1 MTRENWG
8 SRFGFLMATAGFSI
22 GLGTIWRFPY
32 LLGQNGG
39 GAFLAV
45 YLVLAVFI
53 GIPLFTAEISLG
65 RKTQLTPIAGMR
77 KLVGGRKSLWTL
89 IGWLGVLAA
98 FLIMSY
104 YQLLMGWIV
113 AYFVKT
119 ASGQFVGASTQQIQ
133 EAYTSFVSD
142 PATVLQYTAFVV
154 LIHGLI
160 VTRGVQ
166 GGLEKANK
174 WLLPLLWILLVLLA
188 ARSLTLPGAMAGV
201 RWYLWPD
208 PSKVTA
214 SAVLAAL
221 GQAFYSI
228 GVGMAAAFVY
238 GSYMDPADSD
248 VPGGAT
254 LVVVALTITAVIAGL
269 AIFPA
274 LFAFGLEPNGGPG
287 LVFVTMTNLF
297 ARIPAGPL
305 VGGIFFFLV
314 FLAGL
319 TSGIALLEALAAS
332 LMDSLGLS
340 RQLTVW
346 GSLALIFLAG
356 IPSALAF
363 GPWSGVRL
371 FGRNIFEL
379 VDFVSG
385 NILLSAGGLLIALY
399 TAVVWGFDAFQRET
413 NLGARR
419 LRVFDSWRPFVRFVV
434 PAAVVLVLL
443 RGLGLL

>member
-8 SRFGFLMATAGFSI
+8 SRFGFLMATVGFSI

-77 KLVGGRKSLWTL
+77 KLAGGRKSLWTL

-98 FLIMSY
+98 FMIMSY

-119 ASGQFVGASTQQIQ
+119 VAGRFAGASPGEIQQ
-133 EAYTSFVSD
+133 AFTSFVSD
-142 PATVLQYTAFVV
+142 PGPVLLYTAFVV

-174 WLLPLLWILLVLLA
+174 WMLPLLWILLVLLA
-188 ARSLTLPGAMAGV
+188 AGSLTLPGAMAGV

-214 SAVLAAL
+214 AAVLAAL
-221 GQAFYSI
+221 GQAFLSI

-254 LVVVALTITAVIAGL
+254 IVVAALTITAVIAGL

-287 LVFVTMTNLF
+287 LVFVTMSNLF

-305 VGGIFFFLV
+305 VGGVFFFLV

-340 RQLTVW
+340 RRLTVW

-399 TAVVWGFDAFQRET
+399 TVAVWGFDAFQRET
-413 NLGARR
+413 NVGARR
-419 LRVFDSWRPFVRFVV
+419 VRVFRSWKPLVTLVV

-443 RGLGLL
+443 RGLGIL